1 MVKVLTVDKLEIGM
15 VINDDIINQ
24 RTGVILIAQNTVM
37 TKQLIRKLIIYGIK
51 TVKIKEEAN
60 TYKYNEELMIC
71 YSKVEKK
78 LDNLFSDVR
87 NGKRMVVDEIFD
99 EMKDFAEEVSK
110 ERDILTQ
117 MRLLDKKD
125 DYTFDHSI
133 AVSILSIS
141 LGKWANYSKEQIFDL
156 AIAGLFHD
164 LGKLKI
170 PDEIINKPGKLTEE
184 EFEMI
189 KKHSLYSYKILLET
203 EKFNEDIL
211 LGVLHHHEKMNG
223 LGYPNK
229 LKSEH
234 IHDYA
239 KIITICDI
247 YHALIS
253 QRIYKDKENPLKVAE
268 YIKGESFDS
277 LDPYLS
283 HLFLN
288 NISKFYV
295 GNKVLLSDGK
305 VGTIVYIHPQDKT
318 KVIVRVGENFIN
330 FFNPQEVEIVEIIV

>member
-24 RTGVILIAQNTVM
+24 RTGVILIGQNTVM

-87 NGKRMVVDEIFD
+87 NGKRMVVDEIFN

-125 DYTFDHSI
+125 DYTFDHSLGVSVLAI
-133 AVSILSIS
+133 A
-141 LGKWANYSKEQIFDL
+141 LGKWLNYSPEKILDL
-156 AIAGLFHD
+156 SIAGLFHD
-164 LGKLKI
+164 IGKLRV
-170 PDEIINKPGKLTEE
+170 PDEIVAKPGRLSENE
-184 EFEMI
+184 CIEMRR
-189 KKHSLYSYKILLET
+189 HSYYGYEMLLDT
-203 EKFNEDIL
+203 NKFNNDIL
-211 LGVLHHHEKMNG
+211 LGVLQHHEKMNG
-223 LGYPNK
+223 IGYPN
-229 LKSEH
+229 SITGDR
-234 IHDYA
+234 IHEYA
-239 KIITICDI
+239 KIIAVCDI
-247 YHALIS
+247 YHAITS
-253 QRIYKDKENPLKVAE
+253 RRVYKDKDSPLRAADYLRK
-268 YIKGESFDS
+268 ESFSS
-277 LDPYLS
+277 LDPYITQV
-283 HLFLN
+283 FLK

-295 GNKVLLSDGK
+295 GNKVLLSNGST
-305 VGTIVYIHPQDKT
+305 GIIVYIHPQDKT
-318 KVIVRVGENFIN
+318 KPIVKVGES
-330 FFNPQEVEIVEIIV
+330 FFDFQKEQSIEILDIII

>member
-15 VINDDIINQ
+15 IVNDDIINQ
-24 RTGVILIAQNTVM
+24 RTGVILIGQNTVM

-87 NGKRMVVDEIFD
+87 NGKRMVVDEIFN

-229 LKSEH
+229 LKSEN

-268 YIKGESFDS
+268 HIKDESFDS

>member
-15 VINDDIINQ
+15 IVNDDIINQ
-24 RTGVILIAQNTVM
+24 RTGVILIGQNTVM

-268 YIKGESFDS
+268 YIKDESFDS

-318 KVIVRVGENFIN
+318 KVIVKVGENFIN
-330 FFNPQEVEIVEIIV
+330 FFNPQEIEIVEIIV